1 MNTLQTT
8 VLVEEEVST
17 LNLPP
22 LLLTAS
28 FPEVSLSSDPS
39 GCLFMHRQG
48 FRVFIIAYI
57 LIWLFSLVLITEM
70 FTHAISLIEHF
81 NQC

>member
-1 MNTLQTT
+1 MNILQITA
-8 VLVEEEVST
+8 LVEKRLALS
-17 LNLPP
+17 LPP

-48 FRVFIIAYI
+48 FRVLTMTYI
-57 LIWLFSLVLITEM
+57 LIWLFSFVHIKEM
-70 FTHAISLIEHF
+70 FTHAIILIEHF
-81 NQC
+81 NQF